1 MSLSEKIV
9 RLNQLATE
17 LNYEK
22 SIDIIKSKINSNEN
36 IDQYLEWY
44 TDSKILFSEFYDDKN
59 ELYREFKSFDTAGN
73 GFVLMSQFARQF
85 PIYKR
90 LIEKIE
96 NNSTQTNMTKESKK
110 RIFISHSS
118 LDEKIANDFVNI
130 ILQNGLGINPIK
142 DVFCTSV
149 EGLRIRSGEDFR
161 KNIKQN
167 IISTDIVILLI
178 STNYKKSEICQNEMG
193 ACWVLGK
200 RIIPIIIPPINY
212 KTVGVIT
219 EPLQCLNILTD
230 SGINQ
235 LCDELIEDM
244 KIDIRDVKLS
254 RLDSMKKEFL
264 NKYKTH

>member
-1 MSLSEKIV
+1 MDLSQKII
-9 RLNQLATE
+9 RLNQLAAE
-17 LNYEK
+17 LNHEK
-22 SIDIIKSKINSNEN
+22 SVDTMKSKINTYEN

-44 TDSKILFSEFYDDKN
+44 TDSKILFSEYFDDKN
-59 ELYREFKSFDTAGN
+59 ELYKEFKSFDTAGN
-73 GFVLMSQFARQF
+73 GFVLMSQFTRQF

-90 LIEKIE
+90 LIEQIKS
-96 NNSTQTNMTKESKK
+96 NSTQTNMIMESKK
-110 RIFISHSS
+110 RIFISHSN
-118 LDEKIANDFVNI
+118 LDEKITNDFVNK

-149 EGLRIRSGEDFR
+149 EGLKIRSGEDFR

-178 STNYKKSEICQNEMG
+178 SVNYKKSEICLNEMG

-200 RIIPIIIPPINY
+200 RVIPIIIPPINY
-212 KTVGVIT
+212 KTVGAIT
-219 EPLQCLNILTD
+219 EPLQCLNLLTD

-244 KIDIRDVKLS
+244 KIDIKDVKV
-254 RLDSMKKEFL
+254 
-264 NKYKTH
+264 